1 MNMFLSEQGL
11 VKLGDFSLA
20 VQLENSSSR
29 RLTQCGT
36 PWYIA
41 PEVFKGMTELKSDVW
56 SLGISLIELGDGK
69 NPFAGKSASKVFK
82 QEGIEA

>member
-20 VQLENSSSR
+20 VQLESSSSR
-29 RLTQCGT
+29 RPTNCGT
-36 PWYIA
+36 SWYIA

>member
-20 VQLENSSSR
+20 VQLESSSSR
-29 RLTQCGT
+29 RPTKCGT
-36 PWYIA
+36 SWYIA
-41 PEVFKGMTELKSDVW
+41 PEVFNGMTELKSDVW

-69 NPFAGKSASKVFK
+69 NPFAGKSASKVFE

>member
-1 MNMFLSEQGL
+1 M
-11 VKLGDFSLA
+11 KLGDFSLA

-29 RLTQCGT
+29 RPTQCGT

-69 NPFAGKSASKVFK
+69 NLFDGKSTSKVFK